1 MLSNYLKIISR
12 NLWRNKTFTSINIA
26 GLAIGMATCILILLF
41 IQHELSFDRFH
52 KKADRIYRVTF
63 SGNVQGQ
70 IMQESSVMPPVAQA
84 LKNDYP
90 EIETSTRLREMG
102 KPAITCQNNTFKG
115 DKAAYIDANFF
126 EVFTLPL
133 LQGDP
138 NTVLQQPNTVVLTKR
153 IAKKYFGDGDPIG
166 KVLSI
171 ENIATPCTVTG
182 IIKEIPSNSHFRMEI
197 FVAMAG
203 LPEAQLP
210 TWMTSNFFTYIVLK
224 EGQDDQQLAAKL
236 PLTIDKYLG
245 PQMPEAMGMTLQEF
259 RNQGNNLGLSLQPL
273 TDIHF
278 GAGFQYEMEP
288 TGNIQYVYMFSAIAL
303 FVLLIACINFMN
315 LATAAAAKR
324 AQEVGIRKVMG
335 STKAALVQQFIAE
348 SMLLTGL
355 SLLVALGL
363 VYLAMPFF
371 KAFVD
376 LPLSLHPMDNN
387 WLLPGIIAVGLITG
401 ILSGVYPAFFLSAF
415 EPIAVLKGKF
425 VQGKNKFGL
434 RSGLVV
440 FQFGISILLT
450 ISTLVVYQQLSF
462 IQNKQLG
469 YQKEQVVVLPNI
481 GQLGNNW
488 PVFKQQLEQDTR
500 VQSVSNS
507 GYLPAGDSFGN
518 NFFVAPEENDKQMT
532 KTLRYDV
539 DEKYLATLGMKLVS
553 GRNFSSEYGSD
564 STSIILNETAAKALG
579 WEQEALGHTVH
590 YTQKSGQSVR
600 YQVIG
605 VVKDFHF
612 RSLHEAITPLVMVW
626 NKSNNGNLIVK
637 ANARDISGLLTNAK
651 ANWESLSPSE
661 PFTYSFLEER
671 FEQTY
676 KSEQKTG
683 LMLAIFAGLTIFVA
697 CLGLFGLAM
706 FTTMQRAK
714 EIGVRKVLGASA
726 TSVVALLSID
736 FLKLVFL
743 GLVIAAP
750 VAYYCMN
757 LWLSDFAY
765 HIDMQWWIFATA
777 GLVAVVVA
785 FLTVAGQAMKAA
797 VKNPVDALK
806 SE

>member
-1 MLSNYLKIISR
+1 MLSNYLKITSR
-12 NLWRNKTFTSINIA
+12 NLWRNKTFASINIA

-41 IQHELSFDRFH
+41 VQHELSFDRFH
-52 KKADRIYRVTF
+52 EKADRIYRVTF

-70 IMQESSVMPPVAQA
+70 VMHEASVMPPVAQA
-84 LKNDYP
+84 LKADYH

-102 KPAITCQNNTFKG
+102 KPTIKYQNNTFKG

-133 LQGDP
+133 LHGDP
-138 NTVLQQPNTVVLTKR
+138 TSVLQQPNTVVLTKH
-153 IAKKYFGDGDPIG
+153 IAKKYFGNSDPIG
-166 KVLSI
+166 QILSI
-171 ENIATPCTVTG
+171 ENITAPCTVTG
-182 IIKEIPSNSHFRMEI
+182 IINDIPSNSHFRMEI

-210 TWMTSNFFTYIVLK
+210 TWMSSNFFTYIVLK
-224 EGQDDQQLAAKL
+224 EGQNYQQLAAKL
-236 PLTIDKYLG
+236 PLTIDKYLA

-259 RNQGNNLGLSLQPL
+259 RNQGNSLGLSLQPL

-278 GAGFQYEMEP
+278 GAGFEYEMEP

-324 AQEVGIRKVMG
+324 AKEVGIRKVMG
-335 STKAALVQQFIAE
+335 STKTALIKQFIAE
-348 SMLLTGL
+348 SMLLTGI
-355 SLLVALGL
+355 SLLLAVGL
-363 VYLAMPFF
+363 VYVVMPFF

-376 LPLSLHPMDNN
+376 LPLSLHPLDNN
-387 WLLPGIIAVGLITG
+387 WLLPGIVVVGLITG

-415 EPIAVLKGKF
+415 EPISVLKGKL

-440 FQFGISILLT
+440 FQFSISILLT
-450 ISTLVVYQQLSF
+450 ISTLFVYQQLSF

-488 PVFKQQLEQDTR
+488 PVFKRQLEQNPR

-518 NFFVAPEENDKQMT
+518 NFFIAPEEHDKQLT
-532 KTLRYDV
+532 KTLRYDI
-539 DEKYLATLGMKLVS
+539 DEKYLATLGMSLAS
-553 GRNFSSEYGSD
+553 GRNFSSDYGSD
-564 STSIILNETAAKALG
+564 STSMIVNETAAKALG
-579 WEQEALGHTVH
+579 WEKDAVGHIVH
-590 YTQKSGQSVR
+590 YTQKNGQTIH

-612 RSLHEAITPLVMVW
+612 RSLHEAISPLVMVW

-637 ANARDISGLLTNAK
+637 ANASDMSELLANAK
-651 ANWESLSPSE
+651 ANWESFSPSE
-661 PFTYSFLEER
+661 PFTYTFLEER

-706 FTTMQRAK
+706 FTTVQRAK
-714 EIGVRKVLGASA
+714 EIGVRKVLGASVV
-726 TSVVALLSID
+726 SVVALLSTD
-736 FLKLVFL
+736 FLKLVLL
-743 GLVIAAP
+743 GLVIAVP

-765 HIDMQWWIFATA
+765 HVDMQWWIFVAA
-777 GLVAVVVA
+777 GLVAILVA

-797 VKNPVDALK
+797 VKNPVSALK

>member
-52 KKADRIYRVTF
+52 TKADRIYRVTF
-63 SGNVQGQ
+63 SGKVQGQ

-84 LKNDYP
+84 LKEDYP
-90 EIETSTRLREMG
+90 EIEASTRLREMG
-102 KPAITCQNNTFKG
+102 KPIVTYQNNTFKG

-153 IAKKYFGDGDPIG
+153 IAKKYFGDSDPMG

-171 ENIATPCTVTG
+171 ENIAAPCTVTG
-182 IIKEIPSNSHFRMEI
+182 IIDDIPSNSHFRMEI
-197 FVAMAG
+197 FAAMAG

-210 TWMTSNFFTYIVLK
+210 TWMSSNFFTYIVLK
-224 EGQDDQQLAAKL
+224 EGQDAQQLAAKL
-236 PLTIDKYLG
+236 PLTIDKYLA
-245 PQMPEAMGMTLQEF
+245 PQMPEAMGMTIQEF
-259 RNQGNNLGLSLQPL
+259 RNQGNNLSLSLQPL

-278 GAGFQYEMEP
+278 GAGFQYELEP

-324 AQEVGIRKVMG
+324 AKEVGVRKVMG
-335 STKAALVQQFIAE
+335 STKAALVKQFIAE
-348 SMLLTGL
+348 SMLLTGI
-355 SLLVALGL
+355 SLLLSLGL
-363 VYLAMPFF
+363 VYLVMPFF

-387 WLLPGIIAVGLITG
+387 WLLPGIVAVGLVTG
-401 ILSGVYPAFFLSAF
+401 ILSGVYPAFFLSTF

-425 VQGKNKFGL
+425 VEGKNKFGL

-440 FQFGISILLT
+440 FQFSLSILLT

-469 YQKEQVVVLPNI
+469 YKKEQVVVLPNI

-488 PVFKQQLEQDTR
+488 PVFKRLLEQDPR

-507 GYLPAGDSFGN
+507 GYLPAGDSFAN
-518 NFFVAPEENDKQMT
+518 NFFVAPEEHDKQMT
-532 KTLRYDV
+532 KTLRYDI
-539 DEKYLATLGMKLVS
+539 DENYLATLGMELVS
-553 GRNFSSEYGSD
+553 GRNFSSAYGSD

-579 WEQEALGHTVH
+579 WEKDALGHTVQ
-590 YTQKSGQSVR
+590 YTQKSGQFVR

-637 ANARDISGLLTNAK
+637 ANASDISELLANAK
-651 ANWESLSPSE
+651 ANWESLSPRE

-706 FTTMQRAK
+706 FTTVQRAK

-736 FLKLVFL
+736 FLKLVVL
-743 GLVIAAP
+743 GLVIATP

-777 GLVAVVVA
+777 GLAAVAVA